1 MQKDDDGFWCLKF
14 VSDEWVALVIIP
26 IDVRSFQY
34 GTAWDIVAQCAW
46 QAKLILVYILV

>member
-34 GTAWDIVAQCAW
+34 STAWDIVAQCAW
-46 QAKLILVYILV
+46 QAKLILVYVLV